1 MRVFA
6 AALISI
12 VCVGCAITREQAVAV
27 ATRAI
32 VKATLPLPAH
42 YTVRVIEG
50 YSAPQ
55 PPSYRLWGVEFRV
68 PGRTEPLYTVW
79 VQESSGSVEG
89 VTDYVL
95 EEPASVRDR

>member
-6 AALISI
+6 ATLMSI
-12 VCVGCAITREQAVAV
+12 LCVGCAITREQAVAA

-42 YTVRVIEG
+42 YTVSVIEG
-50 YSAPQ
+50 YSKPE
-55 PPSYRLWGVEFRV
+55 PLSYRLWGVEFRV

-79 VQESSGSVEG
+79 VQQSSGRVEG

-95 EEPASVRDR
+95 EEPASVHGR